1 MWKQKFKF
9 KFLNIN
15 FLEKNMKDFI
25 RVPYGSTVHGDE
37 EIAAVVEVLNT
48 TTQMSKN
55 VLEFEEKIAAS
66 FSKKNAVMVNSGS
79 SALYVLME
87 ALNLPKGSEVITPA
101 LTFATTVGCLV
112 KNDLV
117 PHFVDVGID
126 TYCIDVEKL
135 ESAINENTSAIIA
148 PDLMGNICEWDKI
161 QEIVSKKNSNIKII
175 CDSADTL
182 GATLF
187 SKPTGTYCDAAI
199 TSFYGSHVIN
209 GAGNGGMLVTDS
221 DEVFNKSKLLRSWGR
236 SSSLFSE
243 SEAIENRFNIY
254 LDNIQYDAKFVF
266 EEIGYQLEPSEISAA
281 FALVQYK
288 KLEQNIKSRQI
299 NFDKHT
305 QFFQLYDDYFVLPN
319 QNPNAET
326 GWLAYPLIIK
336 EDAPFNRTQ
345 LQIFL
350 EKRSIQTR
358 VVFTGNILRQPGY
371 KDINCIGTAN
381 DFPNADNV
389 MKGGILLALHHG
401 LSDEMIN
408 HIHSSCSK
416 FIEGL

>member
-1 MWKQKFKF
+1 
-9 KFLNIN
+9 
-15 FLEKNMKDFI
+15 MKEFI

-55 VLEFEEKIAAS
+55 VLAFEEKIAAS
-66 FSKKNAVMVNSGS
+66 FNKKNGVMVNSGS
-79 SALYVLME
+79 SALYVLIE

-112 KNDLV
+112 KNDLI
-117 PHFVDVGID
+117 PHFVDVGVD
-126 TYCIDVEKL
+126 TYCIDVEQL
-135 ESAINENTSAIIA
+135 ELAINENTSAIIA
-148 PDLMGNICEWDKI
+148 PDLMGNICEWEKI
-161 QEIVSKKNSNIKII
+161 QEIVLRKNKNIKII

-182 GATLF
+182 GASLF
-187 SKPTGTYCDAAI
+187 SKSTGSYCDAAI

-221 DEVFNKSKLLRSWGR
+221 EEVFNKAKLLRSWGR

-243 SEAIENRFNIY
+243 SEAIENRFNIH
-254 LDNIQYDAKFVF
+254 LDGIQYDAKFVF

-281 FALVQYK
+281 FALVQFN
-288 KLEQNIKSRQI
+288 KLDHNIKARQI

-305 QFFQLYDDYFVLPN
+305 KFFQEYDEFFMLPK
-319 QNPNAET
+319 QNPDAET
-326 GWLAYPLIIK
+326 GWLAYPMIVK
-336 EDAPFNRTQ
+336 EDAPFNRTE

-350 EKRSIQTR
+350 EKRNIQTR

-371 KDINCIGTAN
+371 KDINCIGKAD
-381 DFPNADNV
+381 DFINADNV
-389 MKGGILLALHHG
+389 MRGGILLALHHG
-401 LSDEMIN
+401 LTDEMVN
-408 HIHSSCSK
+408 HVHSSCDIFLEEFKS
-416 FIEGL
+416 

>member
-1 MWKQKFKF
+1 M
-9 KFLNIN
+9 N
-15 FLEKNMKDFI
+15 EFI

-55 VLEFEEKIAAS
+55 VLEFEDKIARS
-66 FSKKNAVMVNSGS
+66 FNKTKAVMVNSGS
-79 SALYVLME
+79 SALYVLIE
-87 ALNLPKGSEVITPA
+87 SLNLPKGSEVITPA

-112 KNDLV
+112 KNDLI
-117 PHFVDVGID
+117 PHFVDVGYD
-126 TYCIDVEKL
+126 TYCIDIDKL
-135 ESAINENTSAIIA
+135 EQAINENTSAIIA
-148 PDLMGNICEWDKI
+148 PDLMGNICEWEKI
-161 QEIVSKKNSNIKII
+161 QEIVTKSNKNIKII

-187 SKPTGTYCDAAI
+187 SKPTGSYCDAAI

-221 DEVFNKSKLLRSWGR
+221 EEVSNKAKLLRSWGR

-243 SEAIENRFNIY
+243 SEAIENRFNIQ
-254 LDNIQYDAKFVF
+254 LDGIQYDAKFVF

-281 FALVQYK
+281 FALVQFK
-288 KLEQNIKSRQI
+288 KLNQNIKARQI
-299 NFDKHT
+299 NFDKHIS
-305 QFFQLYDDYFVLPN
+305 FFKKYEQYFVLPK

-326 GWLAYPLIIK
+326 GWLAFPMIVK
-336 EDAPFNRTQ
+336 EDAPFTRTE

-350 EKRSIQTR
+350 EKRNIQTR

-371 KDINCIGTAN
+371 KDIDCIGSAN
-381 DFPNADNV
+381 DFVNADNV
-389 MKGGILLALHHG
+389 MRGGILLALHHG
-401 LSDEMIN
+401 LSDEMIE
-408 HIHSSCSK
+408 HIHSSCALFLDALNNKS
-416 FIEGL
+416 

>member
-1 MWKQKFKF
+1 M
-9 KFLNIN
+9 N
-15 FLEKNMKDFI
+15 EFI

-55 VLEFEEKIAAS
+55 VLEFEDKIARS
-66 FSKKNAVMVNSGS
+66 FNKTKAVMVNSGS
-79 SALYVLME
+79 SALYVLIE
-87 ALNLPKGSEVITPA
+87 SLNLPKGSEVITPA

-112 KNDLV
+112 KNDLI
-117 PHFVDVGID
+117 PHFVDVGYD
-126 TYCIDVEKL
+126 TYCIDIDKL
-135 ESAINENTSAIIA
+135 EQAINENTSAIIA
-148 PDLMGNICEWDKI
+148 PDLMGNICEWEKI
-161 QEIVSKKNSNIKII
+161 QEIVTKSNKNIKII

-187 SKPTGTYCDAAI
+187 SKPTGSYCDAAI

-221 DEVFNKSKLLRSWGR
+221 EEVSNKAKLLRSWGR

-243 SEAIENRFNIY
+243 SEAIENRFNIQ
-254 LDNIQYDAKFVF
+254 LDGIQYDAKFVF

-281 FALVQYK
+281 FALVQFK
-288 KLEQNIKSRQI
+288 KLNQNIKARQI
-299 NFDKHT
+299 NFDKHIS
-305 QFFQLYDDYFVLPN
+305 FFKNYEQYFVLPK

-326 GWLAYPLIIK
+326 GWLAFPMIVK
-336 EDAPFNRTQ
+336 EDAPFTRTE

-350 EKRSIQTR
+350 EKRNIQTR

-371 KDINCIGTAN
+371 KDIDCIGSAN
-381 DFPNADNV
+381 DFVNADNV
-389 MKGGILLALHHG
+389 MRGGILLALHHG
-401 LSDEMIN
+401 LSDEMIE
-408 HIHSSCSK
+408 HVHSSCALFLDALNNKS
-416 FIEGL
+416 